1 MEMART
7 CDRTM
12 QLGFPMLVDGID
24 DAVGQAYAAWP
35 DRLYLVDLD
44 GTVVYRSDPGPFGFR
59 PDELEVVIEEL
70 VAFSSGQ
77 AR

>member
-1 MEMART
+1 
-7 CDRTM
+7 M

-24 DAVGQAYAAWP
+24 DAVNQDYAAWP

-44 GTVVYRSDPGPFGFR
+44 GTVVYRSGPGPFGFR
-59 PDELEVVIEEL
+59 PEELGAVIEDL
-70 VAFSSGQ
+70 VAFYSGS